1 MRVLNIAESLFV
13 QFSGGG
19 EENVNPGS
27 DGTTTW
33 YETFLPAEFAVLRSV
48 RGLMTGE
55 NSWKDPGCGYISRQK
70 NEQFERENAAY
81 RPSHEVRPKGLH
93 WDPAT
98 ARARSGSSGL
108 Q

>member
-1 MRVLNIAESLFV
+1 MRVLNILAESLFV

-33 YETFLPAEFAVLRSV
+33 YETFFPAEFAVLSSV

-55 NSWKDPGCGYISRQK
+55 NSWKDPGRVHISSEK
-70 NEQFERENAAY
+70 
-81 RPSHEVRPKGLH
+81 
-93 WDPAT
+93 
-98 ARARSGSSGL
+98 
-108 Q
+108 